1 MKKKLA
7 TTVLALSFL
16 TAGISTH
23 HHSAKAFTFEPFPTN
38 EEIESN
44 KKLLE
49 KEKAYKESFKNKW
62 SSYNTRK
69 IRWTFEKLFKERH
82 KKFCSIWKNGY
93 FNWK

>member
-49 KEKAYKESFKNKW
+49 KEKAYKESFKN
-62 SSYNTRK
+62 SGLPT
-69 IRWTFEKLFKERH
+69 TLGKLDERL
-82 KKFCSIWKNGY
+82 
-93 FNWK
+93 